1 MKQEDKSGWDKEAL
15 KDYVS
20 ILIDEY
26 FDETSNVYLRY
37 DKNCLEISECLKN
50 DLNIVAKIV

>member
-37 DKNCLEISECLKN
+37 DKNCLEISE
-50 DLNIVAKIV
+50 